1 MRRGYGLG
9 RLLLCACAMAAA
21 SGGGP
26 RAVWA
31 GEPDALARERALA
44 QTYRKMLAEDPYQE
58 YALRRLLEVSHS
70 VGGLPGLLD
79 AVREE
84 LAAQPERA
92 ASWALRG
99 RLAEAAGRDEEALD
113 AYGRAAALT
122 PKAPEPWLAT
132 ATLHRRARRAGATLE
147 AYDRAVAL
155 AKGKARK
162 QEVLKEAIG
171 AALELKAP
179 DQADGY
185 AAALVA
191 TEPNNAYLRMDYAA
205 ALAAA
210 GLPERAL
217 AAWLQSAQTAG
228 GELKLQV
235 IIWRQVAELQEQL
248 GQLEAAEATWRGAL
262 DKVPRGHWAREGYLE
277 GLVGLYRRKDGLRA
291 LVEELTP
298 EGRRDPGVRVV
309 VARLLEEIGEDGQA
323 LEWFRK
329 VVEERP
335 SDLASRERIIAIL
348 ERTAGPDAVIDAW
361 RALVRASGGEP
372 RYELRLVEILFQRGR
387 ASEAFVALNAMARRY
402 PQDPGVHQSVIDLTM
417 RYGDKQARGRVER
430 EYRTLMKLEPREQ
443 GHVISLGE
451 FHWTAGDRAR
461 ALATWRRLLE
471 MGRTAGEGHLAL
483 AEVLADHMLA
493 EEAEAQF
500 KAAVAA
506 QPDDARAAMAYAM
519 WLERQDRAADALALW
534 QKVLETAQ
542 RAGESGPGRPA
553 DVDEARRRVIGLWER
568 TGRLSGETERL
579 EARFAQQ
586 PPDVEAG
593 RSLAESYL
601 RQRRDE
607 DAQRVLE
614 GIVAIAP
621 DDPEALVGLEEIYTR
636 QSRLPEAIAALE
648 SLARVNPRSAH
659 EYFLRAADLALTL
672 GDDARALGLAR
683 RAVAVNPADPAA
695 HAQVGDLYLR
705 MGRVAE
711 AAEALRQSLTLDP
724 RAYGTRFRLAGLY
737 SDLGQP
743 LREEQVLIDIVRDAS
758 DPSDLLRA
766 GRRLLQVASRS
777 GRLDDVEVALRP
789 LFSGQGARHEQ
800 VLRLLIEVYAN
811 AASEIAWSDA
821 PAAERLQANRRL
833 GERALEP
840 LMAALTGTDV
850 ALRAR
855 ALVVARQTQ
864 PRGAVPA
871 LARLAVE
878 PDAMTGFQAAVAL
891 GHIGTASARD
901 ALARMLGR
909 PGPDGADVALWALGL
924 TRDPAAAQWLVPALT
939 TGTPRANIL
948 AALALGLTGGDG
960 AVDAL
965 IKFSASNQPA
975 QRIAA
980 LWSLAHLADPAAVPV
995 LARALRSDE
1004 AHFARTAA
1012 WGLGRVATPPA
1023 RQALVDA
1030 LWDPAATSPGVV
1042 AAALLAPEPSPAQ
1055 AERLVAAYTTLADAD
1070 HAQLNANAAPLVAEL
1085 HADAAPEATDA
1096 ALAARGPA
1104 IAARLDAILAAGDGA
1119 SLALLLDSLASAAP
1133 AVALPPLTAPAAS
1146 SSTQATVLPWL
1157 LARAAPL
1164 LAVTAPDRAPALR
1177 AAALSA
1183 LGPIAAH
1190 APPPTRAALREA
1202 ALLALAEPAAPPALR
1217 VAALQALA
1225 HATRETPDDPAVV
1238 AALSAE
1244 LRPAS
1249 ATPATRLAA
1258 ARVLA
1263 HLDPSATV
1271 DLAQALLQDPDASV
1285 RLAALAALTAQP
1297 APPAP
1302 DLTETVIDRLGDLV
1316 PAVRLAA
1323 LDLLSR
1329 SPSPRARAAALAATH
1344 SVDVHLR
1351 LRARALLQ

>member
-1 MRRGYGLG
+1 
-9 RLLLCACAMAAA
+9 
-21 SGGGP
+21 
-26 RAVWA
+26 
-31 GEPDALARERALA
+31 
-44 QTYRKMLAEDPYQE
+44 
-58 YALRRLLEVSHS
+58 
-70 VGGLPGLLD
+70 
-79 AVREE
+79 
-84 LAAQPERA
+84 
-92 ASWALRG
+92 
-99 RLAEAAGRDEEALD
+99 
-113 AYGRAAALT
+113 
-122 PKAPEPWLAT
+122 
-132 ATLHRRARRAGATLE
+132 
-147 AYDRAVAL
+147 
-155 AKGKARK
+155 
-162 QEVLKEAIG
+162 
-171 AALELKAP
+171 
-179 DQADGY
+179 
-185 AAALVA
+185 
-191 TEPNNAYLRMDYAA
+191 
-205 ALAAA
+205 
-210 GLPERAL
+210 
-217 AAWLQSAQTAG
+217 
-228 GELKLQV
+228 V

-417 RYGDKQARGRVER
+417 RYGDKQARGAGGARVSDADEAR
-430 EYRTLMKLEPREQ
+430 AARAGARHQPGRVPLDRRRP
-443 GHVISLGE
+443 GAG
-451 FHWTAGDRAR
+451 AGD
-461 ALATWRRLLE
+461 
-471 MGRTAGEGHLAL
+471 
-483 AEVLADHMLA
+483 
-493 EEAEAQF
+493 
-500 KAAVAA
+500 VAA
-506 QPDDARAAMAYAM
+506 AAGDGADGRGGPPGAGGGAGRPHAGRGGRGAVQGGRRGAAGRARAAMAYAM

-855 ALVVARQTQ
+855 ALVVARQTE

-1030 LWDPAATSPGVV
+1030 LWDPATTSPGVV

-1302 DLTETVIDRLGDLV
+1302 DLTETVIDLLGDLV